1 VVEGSYSSRHTLRVM
16 LPLLLF
22 HAAWWLMLICY
33 SLAVAEFMSGHL
45 GLLASLY
52 VVSSSAFSGA
62 FASGLALRR
71 KIGYPLLPGP
81 RSARRTVVVLFLSLG
96 GSMLVLWNA
105 YMYGPPPLL
114 RLFGATTEVYTEYGR
129 LKAVL
134 FALAT
139 LLLVMAA
146 SEPRLW
152 HRSLLA
158 GCAFFV
164 FLLYMARG
172 PLMLALIQYA
182 LARTLWFGAGWK
194 KGSVAA
200 MVPVLVAAV
209 LFGPL
214 GEARSGPGYFA
225 TVMEIRPEYQHWPAV
240 ILWLVGYV
248 SLPAENL
255 VSLISRWHEWE
266 WGRRVSLG
274 VLPGFLGSASRVD
287 ERYLST
293 LPNPLNN
300 VPTYLGW
307 VWMDFGWLGIVLLN
321 VIWGFAGGMLVER
334 SPGRGGVASLP
345 YYASVATLFFNDHF
359 LWFPTLVQMGAAYGI
374 ERWVWRGEKA

>member
-1 VVEGSYSSRHTLRVM
+1 
-16 LPLLLF
+16 LLLF

-134 FALAT
+134 FAL
-139 LLLVMAA
+139 
-146 SEPRLW
+146 R
-152 HRSLLA
+152 
-158 GCAFFV
+158 
-164 FLLYMARG
+164 
-172 PLMLALIQYA
+172 
-182 LARTLWFGAGWK
+182 
-194 KGSVAA
+194 
-200 MVPVLVAAV
+200 
-209 LFGPL
+209 
-214 GEARSGPGYFA
+214 
-225 TVMEIRPEYQHWPAV
+225 
-240 ILWLVGYV
+240 
-248 SLPAENL
+248 
-255 VSLISRWHEWE
+255 
-266 WGRRVSLG
+266 
-274 VLPGFLGSASRVD
+274 
-287 ERYLST
+287 
-293 LPNPLNN
+293 NPLNN

-334 SPGRGGVASLP
+334 APGRGGLASLP